1 MKTNIKYLIAF
12 FIVLLAGAEMQAQ
25 FGNGSGGGYGYGGYG
40 NGGGR
45 GLGRGYNS
53 AIPRA
58 DTPPEPPKPK
68 TADEI
73 VDGEM
78 PKIASTLDLNAFETA
93 VLSTTLKKYVQ
104 ERIELQIL
112 KLPGD
117 KMREAFEKITIRQ
130 DEELKAGLPIE
141 KYEGFVQMQKDG
153 VAKMQKEQ
161 KKAEKKKGK
170 KKKKKKDPE

>member
-12 FIVLLAGAEMQAQ
+12 FIVLLGGAEMQAQ
-25 FGNGSGGGYGYGGYG
+25 YGSGGGGYGYGGYG

-53 AIPRA
+53 SIPRM
-58 DTPPEPPKPK
+58 DNPVDPPKPK

-73 VDGEM
+73 VDEEM
-78 PKIASTLDLNAFETA
+78 PKIASTLDLNAFQTA
-93 VLSTTLKKYVQ
+93 VLSSVLKKYVQ

-112 KLPGD
+112 KLPAD
-117 KMREAFEKITIRQ
+117 KMQEAFEKITIRQ
-130 DEELKAGLPIE
+130 DEELKSGLPLE

-161 KKAEKKKGK
+161 KKAEKKKNK
-170 KKKKKKDPE
+170 KNKKDKG